1 MVKKM
6 GTTKIKINQRRI
18 FSEDF
23 KKARIK
29 EYENGKFTV
38 QELSRLFDIQGTLI
52 YRWIYQYSVYNKKSV
67 KVVEMA
73 ESGTKKLKD
82 LETRVR
88 ELERV
93 IGQKQLEID
102 YLEKMIDLAKEKFDI
117 DIKKNSNTP
126 QSDGSRET
134 S

>member
-1 MVKKM
+1 M
-6 GTTKIKINQRRI
+6 GTAKIRINQRRI

-29 EYENGKFTV
+29 EYESGKFTI
-38 QELSRLFDIQGTLI
+38 QELSRLFDIQSSII
-52 YRWIYQYSVYNKKSV
+52 YRWIILYSVYNKKSV
-67 KVVEMA
+67 KVVGMVD
-73 ESGTKKLKD
+73 SGTKKLKD
-82 LETRVR
+82 LETRVK

-126 QSDGSRET
+126 QSNGSRET